1 MAHFARLD
9 RYNTVTSVAVVNNDV
24 LLDGD
29 TESED
34 RGIVF
39 LTLWSNGHYKWR
51 QTSYN
56 AKFRKNYAGVGFSYD
71 EIRDAFIPPKPY
83 TSWILDE
90 STCRWVAPVAV
101 PADGKQYVWH
111 EPTAAWVEINKE

>member
-56 AKFRKNYAGVGFSYD
+56 ATFRKNYAGVGFSYD

-101 PADGKQYVWH
+101 PADGKQYVWD
-111 EPTAAWVEINKE
+111 ELTAAWVEINKE

>member
-9 RYNTVTSVAVVNNDV
+9 RYNIVTSVAVVNNDV

-29 TESED
+29 TESEEK
-34 RGIVF
+34 GIVF

-56 AKFRKNYAGVGFSYD
+56 ATFRKNYAGVGFSYD

-83 TSWILDE
+83 TNWILDE
-90 STCRWVAPVAV
+90 STCCWIAPVAV
-101 PADGKQYVWH
+101 PADGKQYVWD

>member
-101 PADGKQYVWH
+101 PADGKQYVWD
-111 EPTAAWVEINKE
+111 ELTAAWVEINKE